1 MRWAVKNSWNKVVFS
16 NESKIMIGHDQQ
28 IHFWCKRNEGS
39 RPDLVE
45 PRTSQT
51 RYKVMIGG
59 CISRDGIGTIIPVN
73 GNINVEKY
81 QDILEENLWPVIA
94 RHFLRDGYFF
104 RNDNAPVHQAR
115 SSQD

>member
-1 MRWAVKNSWNKVVFS
+1 MT
-16 NESKIMIGHDQQ
+16 SKFISGAREPKAPDQTL
-28 IHFWCKRNEGS
+28 FN
-39 RPDLVE
+39 

-59 CISRDGIGTIIPVN
+59 CISWDGIGTIIPVN

-94 RHFLRDGYFF
+94 RHFLRDENFF
-104 RNDNAPVHQAR
+104 RNDNAPVHQTR

>member
-1 MRWAVKNSWNKVVFS
+1 MRWVVKNSWNKVVFS

-28 IHFWCKRNEGS
+28 IHFWCKRTEGS
-39 RPDLVE
+39 RPDLVQ

-59 CISRDGIGTIIPVN
+59 CISWDGIGTIIPVN

-81 QDILEENLWPVIA
+81 QDILEENLWPVIS
-94 RHFLRDGYFF
+94 RHFLRDENFF
-104 RNDNAPVHQAR
+104 RNDNAPVHQTR